1 MTFNDISNFNN
12 TDDFIPI
19 IAGIFVIEAFIIF
32 IIFKFLG
39 SLVGRQWYNKFG
51 LTAVLCDTLILL
63 IGFIITRFL
72 YNKIFSEFNIVKFIL
87 LFLVVQTVHD
97 LLFYY
102 LIVKPIPVGSNYIM
116 DIFKEYGNEVGVG
129 SYIGNS
135 FMVIIGSLLASLF
148 VSNKLNTNII
158 IIVFCVYLFTYLIN
172 IKS

>member
-1 MTFNDISNFNN
+1 MIFGDISNFNN
-12 TDDFIPI
+12 IKDYVPM

-32 IIFKFLG
+32 VIFKFLSSTKG
-39 SLVGRQWYNKFG
+39 KEWYNKFG

-72 YNKIFSEFNIVKFIL
+72 YSKIFSEFNIIKFIL
-87 LFLVVQTVHD
+87 LFLAVQTIHD

-102 LIVKPIPVGSNYIM
+102 LIVKPMPVGVNSIM
-116 DIFKEYGNEVGVG
+116 DIFKEYGNEVGAG

-135 FMVIIGSLLASLF
+135 IMVVIGSLLASLF
-148 VSNKLNTNII
+148 VSNKINTNIV

-172 IKS
+172 IKP